1 MFGITKRTFEIL
13 FATFP
18 CQLSTAFSIFAH
30 MLQNFIAS
38 RIRDQLPFEPNEQQV
53 LLLDVLGEFLMS
65 TDKEKIFLLRGY
77 AGTGKTS
84 VVSAL
89 VRALNELKQKTMLL
103 APTGRAAKVI
113 AGYSGYPAF
122 TIHKRIYRQ
131 KSMSEFKFQLADN
144 LYNHTLFIVDEAS
157 MISNTGSDTAFGSGR
172 LLDDLIEFVYS
183 GEGCSLLLLGDTA
196 QLPPVLQPHSPAL
209 EKDKLIGYGLH
220 LHEFTLTHVV
230 RQALESGILHN
241 ATRLRNMLTA
251 EETTEFPEF
260 ELDGYD
266 DICKLNGMELIDEIQ
281 RSYNGVG
288 VEDTIVITRSNKRAN
303 MYNNGIRARVMMKD
317 TELTNG
323 DLLMVTRN
331 NYFWNKPY
339 KEIDFIANGDIL
351 EVIRVR
357 KFREMYGFRFADL
370 TLRSLD
376 YDWEIDARIWLDALQ
391 SESPAAMN
399 EMTNKLFQAVA
410 EDYPEITTK
419 KELYKKIFENEF
431 YNALQVKF
439 AYAVTCHK
447 AQGGQWRKVF
457 IDPGQVN
464 DDQLNSDFY
473 RWLYTALT
481 RATETVFLV
490 NFPQKKL

>member
-1 MFGITKRTFEIL
+1 
-13 FATFP
+13 
-18 CQLSTAFSIFAH
+18 

-38 RIRDQLPFEPNEQQV
+38 RIIAQLPFEPTEQQIQ
-53 LLLDVLGEFLMS
+53 LIDKLGEFIMS
-65 TDKEKIFLLRGY
+65 TDPEKIFLLKGY

-84 VVSAL
+84 VISAL
-89 VRALNELKQKTMLL
+89 VRALNELKQKTILL

-113 AGYSGYPAF
+113 AGYSGFPAF

-131 KSMSEFKFQLADN
+131 KSMSEFRFQLADN
-144 LYNHTLFIVDEAS
+144 LNNHTLFIVDEAS
-157 MISNTGSDTAFGSGR
+157 MISNSLTETAFGSGR

-183 GEGCSLLLLGDTA
+183 GQGCSLLLLGDTA
-196 QLPPVLQPHSPAL
+196 QLPPVQQQFSPAL
-209 EKDKLIGYGLH
+209 EPDNLIGYGLN
-220 LHEFTLTHVV
+220 LNEFTLTHVV

-241 ATRLRNMLTA
+241 ATVLRKQLSDEQTSEMPVFEIKNFNDIFSIDGA
-251 EETTEFPEF
+251 EF
-260 ELDGYD
+260 L
-266 DICKLNGMELIDEIQ
+266 DEIQ
-281 RSYNGVG
+281 RSYNEVG

-303 MYNNGIRARVMMKD
+303 LYNNGIRSRVIMKED
-317 TELTNG
+317 ELSNG

-351 EVIRVR
+351 EVVRVR
-357 KFREMYGFRFADL
+357 KFREMYGFSFVDL

-376 YDWEIDARIWLDALQ
+376 YNWEIDARIWLDALQ

-399 EMTNKLFQAVA
+399 ELTNKLFQAVA

-419 KELYKKIFENEF
+419 KELYRKILENEF

-447 AQGGQWRKVF
+447 AQGGQWKKVF
-457 IDPGQVN
+457 IDTGQIS
-464 DDQLNSDFY
+464 DEQLNSDFY
-473 RWLYTALT
+473 RWLYTAFT
-481 RATETVFLV
+481 RATETVYLV

>member
-1 MFGITKRTFEIL
+1 
-13 FATFP
+13 
-18 CQLSTAFSIFAH
+18 

-38 RIRDQLPFEPNEQQV
+38 RIKAQLPFEPTEQQIQ
-53 LLLDVLGEFLMS
+53 LIDELGVFLMS
-65 TDKEKIFLLRGY
+65 TDNEKAFLLRGY

-113 AGYSGYPAF
+113 AGYSGFPAY

-131 KSMSEFKFQLADN
+131 KSMAEYSFQLADN
-144 LYNHTLFIVDEAS
+144 LFNHTLFIVDEAS
-157 MISNTGSDTAFGSGR
+157 MISNTGTDSAFGSGR
-172 LLDDLIEFVYS
+172 LLDDLVQFVYS

-196 QLPPVLQPHSPAL
+196 QLPPVMQPHSPAL
-209 EKDKLIGYGLH
+209 ERDKLLGYGLK

-241 ATRLRNMLTA
+241 ATLLRQQLV
-251 EETTEFPEF
+251 EERTSEFPHF
-260 ELDGYD
+260 ELDGFP
-266 DICKLNGMELIDEIQ
+266 DILKLSGMELIDEIQ
-281 RSYNGVG
+281 RSYDGVG
-288 VEDTIVITRSNKRAN
+288 VEDTIVVTRSNKRAN
-303 MYNNGIRARVMMKD
+303 MYNNGIRSRVMMKED
-317 TELTNG
+317 ELTNG

-351 EVIRVR
+351 EVVRVG
-357 KFREMYGFRFADL
+357 KHYDIYDFRFVDL

-376 YDWEIDARIWLDALQ
+376 YDWEIDARVWLDGLQ
-391 SESPAAMN
+391 AESPNVMN
-399 EMTNKLFQAVA
+399 EMTSKLFNAVA
-410 EDYPEITTK
+410 EDYPEITNRRMLVK
-419 KELYKKIFENEF
+419 QIMENEYF
-431 YNALQVKF
+431 NSLQVKF

-447 AQGGQWRKVF
+447 AQGGQWKKVF
-457 IDPGQVN
+457 IDPGQISEE
-464 DDQLNSDFY
+464 QLNSDFY

-481 RATETVFLV
+481 RATETVYLV
-490 NFPQKKL
+490 NFPEKVFFLKQ